1 MNVKKTLGLGV
12 VSAALGLTLV
22 GGGTFA
28 YFSSTSTSS
37 ASFNNGTL
45 SLQSDPTVIVNLSNL
60 KPGDTVLRDFKL
72 KNDGTLNI
80 PKVLL
85 RTSSAITD
93 AQGDNGSHNFK
104 DDIIVTFLVNKDK
117 KESPLLVISLADL
130 ENESP
135 DLVARGIVGA
145 ILGGEKS
152 GIKAGTSDN
161 LTIQFAFKETLQPQ
175 NYYQGDTLALT
186 LNFEANQEKGSLQ

>member
-28 YFSSTSTSS
+28 YFSSTSTTS

-45 SLQSDPTVIVNLSNL
+45 LLNSDPSVIVNLSNL
-60 KPGDTVLRDFKL
+60 KPGDTILRDFKL
-72 KNDGTLNI
+72 KNDGNLNI
-80 PKVLL
+80 PKVIL
-85 RTSSAITD
+85 RTSSIITD
-93 AQGDNGSHNFK
+93 AEGDNGTHNFK

-117 KESPLLVISLADL
+117 VTSPLLVISLADL
-130 ENESP
+130 EKQSP
-135 DLVARGIVGA
+135 DLVARGI
-145 ILGGEKS
+145 LGGVFGIENS
-152 GIKAGTSDN
+152 GIRAGTSDN
-161 LTIQFAFKETLQPQ
+161 LTIQFAFKENFKPQ

-186 LNFEANQEKGSLQ
+186 LNFEANQEAGVLK

>member
-28 YFSSTSTSS
+28 YFSSTSTTS

-45 SLQSDPTVIVNLSNL
+45 SLKSDPSVIVNLSNL
-60 KPGDTVLRDFKL
+60 KPGDSILRDFKL

-80 PKVLL
+80 PKVIL
-85 RTSSAITD
+85 RTSSLITD

-130 ENESP
+130 ENQSP

-186 LNFEANQEKGSLQ
+186 LNFEANQEAGSLK

>member
-45 SLQSDPTVIVNLSNL
+45 SLKSDPSVIVNLSNL

-80 PKVLL
+80 PKVVL

-93 AQGDNGSHNFK
+93 ALGDNGTHNFK

-130 ENESP
+130 ETESP
-135 DLVARGIVGA
+135 DLVARGILGA

-161 LTIQFAFKETLQPQ
+161 LTIQFAFRETLQPQ
-175 NYYQGDTLALT
+175 NYYQGDSLALT
-186 LNFEANQEKGSLQ
+186 LNFEASQEAGTQK

>member
-45 SLQSDPTVIVNLSNL
+45 SLKSDPSVIVNLSNL

-80 PKVLL
+80 PKVVL

-93 AQGDNGSHNFK
+93 AQGDNGTHNFK

-130 ENESP
+130 EKESP
-135 DLVARGIVGA
+135 DLVARGILGA

-152 GIKAGTSDN
+152 GIKAGTSDD

-186 LNFEANQEKGSLQ
+186 LNFEANQEKGSLK

>member
-1 MNVKKTLGLGV
+1 MV
-12 VSAALGLTLV
+12 
-22 GGGTFA
+22 
-28 YFSSTSTSS
+28 
-37 ASFNNGTL
+37 
-45 SLQSDPTVIVNLSNL
+45 
-60 KPGDTVLRDFKL
+60 
-72 KNDGTLNI
+72 
-80 PKVLL
+80 L

-130 ENESP
+130 EQESP
-135 DLVARGIVGA
+135 DLVARGILGA

-186 LNFEANQEKGSLQ
+186 LNFEANQEKGTLK

>member
-45 SLQSDPTVIVNLSNL
+45 SLQSDPSVIVNLSNL

-80 PKVLL
+80 PKVVL

-130 ENESP
+130 EQESP
-135 DLVARGIVGA
+135 DLVARGILGA

-186 LNFEANQEKGSLQ
+186 LNFEANQEKGTLK

>member
-45 SLQSDPTVIVNLSNL
+45 SLQSDPSVIVNLSNL

-72 KNDGTLNI
+72 KNDGSLNI
-80 PKVLL
+80 PKVVLH
-85 RTSSAITD
+85 TSSTITD
-93 AQGDNGSHNFK
+93 ALGDNGAHNFK

-117 KESPLLVISLADL
+117 LTTPLLVISLADL
-130 ENESP
+130 ESQSP
-135 DLVARGIVGA
+135 DLVARGILGA

-175 NYYQGDTLALT
+175 NYYQGDSLALT
-186 LNFEANQEKGSLQ
+186 LNFEASQEAGTQK

>member
-45 SLQSDPTVIVNLSNL
+45 SLQSDPSVIVNLSNL

-80 PKVLL
+80 PKVVL

-130 ENESP
+130 EQESP

-186 LNFEANQEKGSLQ
+186 LNFEANQEKGSLK

>member
-45 SLQSDPTVIVNLSNL
+45 SLQSDPSVIVNLSNL

-80 PKVLL
+80 PKVVL

>member
-45 SLQSDPTVIVNLSNL
+45 SLQSDPSVIVNLSNL

-80 PKVLL
+80 PKVVL

-93 AQGDNGSHNFK
+93 ALGDNGSHNFK
-104 DDIIVTFLVNKDK
+104 DDIIVTFLMNKDK
-117 KESPLLVISLADL
+117 VEFPLLVISLADL
-130 ENESP
+130 EKESP
-135 DLVARGIVGA
+135 DLVARGILGA
-145 ILGGEKS
+145 ISGGEKS
-152 GIKAGTSDN
+152 GIKAGTSDD
-161 LTIQFAFKETLQPQ
+161 LTIQFAFNETFQPQ

-186 LNFEANQEKGSLQ
+186 LTFEANQEKGSLK

>member
-28 YFSSTSTSS
+28 YFSSTSTTS

-45 SLQSDPTVIVNLSNL
+45 LLNSDPSVIVNLSNL
-60 KPGDTVLRDFKL
+60 KPGDTILRDFKL

-80 PKVLL
+80 PKVVL
-85 RTSSAITD
+85 RTSSVITD
-93 AQGDNGSHNFK
+93 AQGDNGAHNLK

-117 KESPLLVISLADL
+117 VTSPVLVISLADL
-130 ENESP
+130 EQQSP
-135 DLVARGIVGA
+135 DLVAKG
-145 ILGGEKS
+145 ILGGIFGVENG

-161 LTIQFAFKETLQPQ
+161 LSVQFAFKETFQPQ

-186 LNFEANQEKGSLQ
+186 LNFEANQEKGALK

>member
-45 SLQSDPTVIVNLSNL
+45 SLQSDPSVIVNLSNL

-80 PKVLL
+80 PKVVL

-130 ENESP
+130 EQESP

-186 LNFEANQEKGSLQ
+186 LNFEANQEKGTLQ

>member
-1 MNVKKTLGLGV
+1 MK
-12 VSAALGLTLV
+12 
-22 GGGTFA
+22 
-28 YFSSTSTSS
+28 
-37 ASFNNGTL
+37 
-45 SLQSDPTVIVNLSNL
+45 SDPSVIVNLSNL

-80 PKVLL
+80 PKVVL

-93 AQGDNGSHNFK
+93 AQGDNGTHNFK

-130 ENESP
+130 EKESP
-135 DLVARGIVGA
+135 DLVARGILGA

-152 GIKAGTSDN
+152 GIKAGTSDD

-186 LNFEANQEKGSLQ
+186 LNFEANQEKGSLK

>member
-28 YFSSTSTSS
+28 YFSSTSTSFS
-37 ASFNNGTL
+37 SFNNGTL
-45 SLQSDPTVIVNLSNL
+45 SLKSDPSVIVNLSNL

-80 PKVLL
+80 PKVIL

-130 ENESP
+130 EQESP

-186 LNFEANQEKGSLQ
+186 LNFEANQEKGSLK

>member
-45 SLQSDPTVIVNLSNL
+45 SLQSDPSVIVNLSNL

-80 PKVLL
+80 PKVVL

-130 ENESP
+130 EQESP
-135 DLVARGIVGA
+135 DLVARGIIGA

-152 GIKAGTSDN
+152 GIKAGNSDN

-186 LNFEANQEKGSLQ
+186 LNFEANQEKGSLK

>member
-45 SLQSDPTVIVNLSNL
+45 SLQTDPSVIVNLSNL

-80 PKVLL
+80 PKVVL

-104 DDIIVTFLVNKDK
+104 DDIIVTFLLNKDK

-130 ENESP
+130 EQESP
-135 DLVARGIVGA
+135 DLVARGIIGA

-186 LNFEANQEKGSLQ
+186 LNFEANQEKGTLK

>member
-28 YFSSTSTSS
+28 YFSSTSTTS

-45 SLQSDPTVIVNLSNL
+45 SLKSDPSVIVNLSNL
-60 KPGDTVLRDFKL
+60 KPGDTIKRDFKL
-72 KNDGTLNI
+72 KNDGSLDI
-80 PKVLL
+80 SKVILH
-85 RTSSAITD
+85 TSSVITD
-93 AQGDNGSHNFK
+93 ALGDNGSHNFK
-104 DDIIVTFLVNKDK
+104 NDIIVTFLNNNDK
-117 KESPLLVISLADL
+117 KQPELLVISLADL
-130 ENESP
+130 ENQSP
-135 DLVARGIVGA
+135 DLVARGF
-145 ILGGEKS
+145 LGTLLNGEKS

-161 LTIQFAFKETLQPQ
+161 LTVQFAFKEDFQPQ

-186 LNFEANQEKGSLQ
+186 LNFEANQDAGVLK

>member
-37 ASFNNGTL
+37 SSFNNGTL
-45 SLQSDPTVIVNLSNL
+45 SLKSDPSVIVNLSNL
-60 KPGDTVLRDFKL
+60 KPGDSILRDFKL
-72 KNDGTLNI
+72 INDGTLNI
-80 PKVLL
+80 PKVVLH
-85 RTSSAITD
+85 TSSAITD
-93 AQGDNGSHNFK
+93 ALGDNGSHNFK
-104 DDIIVTFLVNKDK
+104 DDIIVTFLANKDK
-117 KESPLLVISLADL
+117 QELPLLVISLADL
-130 ENESP
+130 EKESP

-186 LNFEANQEKGSLQ
+186 LNFEANQEKGSLK

>member
-37 ASFNNGTL
+37 ASFNNGTV
-45 SLQSDPTVIVNLSNL
+45 SLQSDPSVIVNLSNL

-80 PKVLL
+80 PKVVL

-145 ILGGEKS
+145 FLGGEKS
-152 GIKAGTSDN
+152 GIKAGTADN

-186 LNFEANQEKGSLQ
+186 LNFEANQEKGSLK